1 MKMRILDIN
10 NNVISKEDYVEEMG
24 RLIEEKLLIAHHPA
38 QEYIEEQGHYEV
50 ITEYANGGKDVEW
63 VVDVPGQQACEAWDE
78 YEDILRIIPWT
89 DAEKAMME
97 IDELKNQL
105 DLTDY
110 NILKVVEG
118 AATLVEVAEVVAKR
132 ATWRKRI
139 NELEAQYNL

>member
-1 MKMRILDIN
+1 MN
-10 NNVISKEDYVEEMG
+10 
-24 RLIEEKLLIAHHPA
+24 
-38 QEYIEEQGHYEV
+38 
-50 ITEYANGGKDVEW
+50 
-63 VVDVPGQQACEAWDE
+63 
-78 YEDILRIIPWT
+78 
-89 DAEKAMME
+89 E

-139 NELEAQYNL
+139 NELETQFNL